1 VKSVLRLEESL
12 WWERFVEEVGAG
24 NETVRELW
32 MVRVVSW
39 AKMNFI
45 WTVHV
50 CLGEFA
56 TYLRHV
62 RSLKFTDKPDYVYLR
77 NLFHDVLCKHSWEC
91 DWEFDWVAQQKVCT
105 RLNGLALYELLTYK
119 LLPLDSTFLMLLLLF
134 NGRLA
139 RCTWVIWF
147 PLGSSLCVGCREYCA
162 LDSFVHL
169 GPMLDYIVCFP
180 TCPFFLTQSIS

>member
-1 VKSVLRLEESL
+1 MDCES
-12 WWERFVEEVGAG
+12 G
-24 NETVRELW
+24 EL
-32 MVRVVSW
+32 SW
-39 AKMNFI
+39 KNFI
-45 WTVHV
+45 WTVRV

-105 RLNGLALYELLTYK
+105 WLNGLALYELLTHK
-119 LLPLDSTFLMLLLLF
+119 LLPRDSTFLKLLLLF
-134 NGRLA
+134 NGPLA

-147 PLGSSLCVGCREYCA
+147 PLESSLCVGSGSTAPLIICLFRRFC
-162 LDSFVHL
+162 LHRMFPHL
-169 GPMLDYIVCFP
+169 S
-180 TCPFFLTQSIS
+180 FFLNSVNKLISFGPPHPPIPLGFNGTGFMGQMSFLQPNN